1 MAQVNPFADLIPAQ
15 PAAQTGAPPARIYGG
30 PKTVDPL
37 EQARFG
43 LAVNSDARAAAA
55 AERADATAQRAAAA
69 EERKILLDQKKL
81 QVDSRLTENEGKT
94 TAFYNRALGANRD
107 FESSGVADDPRGYL
121 AQTAADILPEGIT
134 NAFSSPQRQKAEQS
148 KRDFIAASLR
158 YESGAA
164 ISPAEF
170 DKQDKIFFP
179 QPNEGPE
186 VIAQKARARQRVI
199 ESFQIG
205 AGRGAEQ
212 VNALQGGNVQF
223 NDQVPAQ
230 RSDAVNL
237 TAEQK
242 AAFQALAQSGASP
255 QSLQAL
261 ANGFGLKASDEELQG
276 LAQFYTKP
284 ENRSIAPTVNVD
296 NEVQAINPNDGA
308 AGAFARGVAN
318 TGSLG
323 FVNRLGALA
332 DAVGGENYDEA
343 LDRRRGYDAY
353 DEQNNPLARGVGQFA
368 GGFAVPLVGSA
379 TAANLGRNGA
389 AAGALY
395 SLGNSYGDAS
405 SRALEVGSG
414 ALAGGAL
421 GYGLGRG
428 AEWLAAR
435 AGNVPPGGGGG
446 GSGAELMA
454 AAGRLNEGV
463 PAAQQINPLPADV
476 GGPMTRRLTAFAA
489 QGPLSAGPVIRGGQR
504 LEENVAGARDR
515 IAASVGSAMQP
526 VEAGEAAQQ
535 GARTY
540 IDQSRQQ
547 VGRLYD
553 RARETAG
560 AVKPTP
566 EQALATVDANLRE
579 LAETPNTSAPVTK
592 ALENL
597 RGDLSAEGGLSID
610 ALRRLRTN
618 VRGLAQ
624 TDDLRG
630 TDFQRRAGQVLDA
643 ISEDITNG
651 LPPKARA
658 QFRAADQAHRER
670 LETIDEVIKPI
681 IGGKNDKAFAPEK
694 VFSNLQNATRS
705 DSARLRRFMDTLPS
719 EEQASVRATVIGQ
732 LGKASAGTQGAEG
745 NSFSASQFLTHW
757 NQLTPRAK
765 DVLFKGEARDAL
777 NDLAAVADGT
787 KQAQGYANRSNTGSV
802 ANVAALLGIGA
813 YSPTTA
819 AISGAAQLIS
829 GRLLA
834 SPAVARWLA
843 RPANTP
849 QQVANAARRLSVIAT
864 RQPEIANDL
873 LPIQQALSTSVSKA
887 AAEDQKPQ
895 RR

>member
-55 AERADATAQRAAAA
+55 ADRAEATAARQAEAAARQA
-69 EERKILLDQKKL
+69 RIDEKKL
-81 QVDSRLTENEGKT
+81 TTEGRLTEGEGKT
-94 TAFYNRALGANRD
+94 TNFYNSALGA
-107 FESSGVADDPRGYL
+107 EQEWQSLVADPQLKQGTQPVGILGDVARAVLPANVVNERTSPARQR
-121 AQTAADILPEGIT
+121 AQQAKE
-134 NAFSSPQRQKAEQS
+134 N
-148 KRDFIAASLR
+148 FIRASLR
-158 YESGAA
+158 LESGAA
-164 ISPAEF
+164 IGPDEF
-170 DKQDKIFFP
+170 NRQDRIFYP
-179 QPNEGPE
+179 QTGDSEE
-186 VIAQKARARQRVI
+186 VLAQKARARQQVI
-199 ESFQIG
+199 EGFRIG
-205 AGRGAEQ
+205 AGTGAAQVDSLRGP
-212 VNALQGGNVQF
+212 VQF
-223 NDQVPAQ
+223 NDQAPAQ

-255 QSLQAL
+255 QALQAL

-276 LAQFYTKP
+276 LAQFYAKP
-284 ENRSIAPTVNVD
+284 ENRSVAPTVNVD
-296 NEVQAINPNDGA
+296 NEVQAVNPNDGA

-332 DAVGGENYDEA
+332 DAVGGENYGEA

-395 SLGNSYGDAS
+395 GLGNSYGDAG

-446 GSGAELMA
+446 SGASELMA
-454 AAGRLNEGV
+454 AAGRQGV
-463 PAAQQINPLPADV
+463 NPLPADV
-476 GGPMTRRLTAFAA
+476 GGPMTRRFTSAAA
-489 QGPLSAGPVIRGGQR
+489 QGPLSAGPIIRGGQR
-504 LEENVAGARDR
+504 VSEEIAGARDR
-515 IAASVGSAMQP
+515 IAAGVGNAVQP
-526 VEAGEAAQQ
+526 VEAGELAQQ
-535 GARTY
+535 GARDY
-540 IDQSRQQ
+540 IATSRQQ
-547 VGRLYD
+547 VGGLYD
-553 RARETAG
+553 RARG
-560 AVKPTP
+560 ASEGVRPVP
-566 EQALATVDANLRE
+566 ERALAAVDTNLQE
-579 LAETPNTSAPVTK
+579 LAETPTTSAPVTK
-592 ALENL
+592 ALEGL
-597 RGDLSAEGGLSID
+597 KADLGAEGGLSID

-624 TDDLRG
+624 TDELRG

-643 ISEDITNG
+643 ISDDISEG
-651 LPPKARA
+651 LPPQARA

-670 LETIDEVIKPI
+670 IETIDEVIKPI
-681 IGGKNDKAFAPEK
+681 IGGRNEKAYAPER
-694 VFSNLQNATRS
+694 VFSNLQNASRS
-705 DSARLRRFMDTLPS
+705 DSARLRRFMDALPA
-719 EEQASVRATVIGQ
+719 EEQASIRATVIGQ
-732 LGKASAGTQGAEG
+732 LGKASAGAQDAEG
-745 NSFSASQFLTHW
+745 AAFSPAQFLTQW

-777 NDLAAVADGT
+777 NDLAKITEGT
-787 KQAQGYANRSNTGSV
+787 KQAAGYANRSNTGGV
-802 ANVAALLGIGA
+802 LNVAALFGLGQV
-813 YSPTTA
+813 SPTA
-819 AISGAAQLIS
+819 AIAGATAQIIS